1 MAAGHFSAS
10 QPRISH
16 RSKNWFTLREANRA
30 LPLVRRVVRDIVN
43 THQRAT
49 QLQARIEDAGPGEAA
64 ALHVQLEAALDSL
77 QEYVDELTSIGV
89 ELKDYQ
95 TGLIDFPGRHQHRD
109 VYLCW
114 RLGEEEI
121 GYWHEL
127 HTGFSGRQ
135 PISTLEEDET

>member
-1 MAAGHFSAS
+1 MAAGPSSAS
-10 QPRISH
+10 QPRNPL
-16 RSKNWFTLREANRA
+16 RNKAWFTVQEANRS

-43 THQRAT
+43 AHQRAT
-49 QLQARIEDAGPGEAA
+49 QLQAKIDETSGKQVTAIQKQLDG
-64 ALHVQLEAALDSL
+64 ALNDL
-77 QEYVDELTSIGV
+77 QEYVDELTSIGI

-114 RLGEEEI
+114 RLGEDKVEH
-121 GYWHEL
+121 WHEL

-135 PISTLEEDET
+135 PIASLEEDKK

>member
-1 MAAGHFSAS
+1 MAAGHFSVS
-10 QPRISH
+10 RPKHSLRN
-16 RSKNWFTLREANRA
+16 KTWFKVEEANRS
-30 LPLVRRVVRDIVN
+30 LPLVRRIVRDIVN

-49 QLQARIEDAGPGEAA
+49 QLQAKIEETSGKQAA
-64 ALHVQLEAALDSL
+64 AIQSQLDAALNDL
-77 QEYVDELTSIGV
+77 QEYVDELTRIGV

-114 RLGEEEI
+114 RLGEEKI
-121 GYWHEL
+121 QHWHEL

-135 PISTLEEDET
+135 PISSLEEE